1 MKTDSKIVIYTFF
14 FNIITVIVFS
24 LIYSSISLDNFKAIN
39 PKDKLTYIDFL
50 FYSVTIQAGV
60 GLPDITSLSNLSKL
74 LAIFQ
79 QLILMSSAFIL
90 MYLFFEK

>member
-74 LAIFQ
+74 LAIIQ
-79 QLILMSSAFIL
+79 QLILMSSAFML